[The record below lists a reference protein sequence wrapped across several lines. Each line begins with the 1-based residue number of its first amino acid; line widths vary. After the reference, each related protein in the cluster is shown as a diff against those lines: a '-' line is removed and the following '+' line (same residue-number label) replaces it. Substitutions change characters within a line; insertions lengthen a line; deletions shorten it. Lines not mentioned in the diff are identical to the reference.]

1 MSDNL
6 KSKGVTAFIWD
17 FTGKLASNGMGFIIT
32 IFLARLL
39 EPAEFGLIAMVM
51 VVIGMAAVFSDSG
64 LGVALIQRRRVL
76 PIHYSSVFYFNI
88 FVAIFLTLVTFFSAG
103 TIAEF
108 YNNEELIPLAQV
120 MSISFIINAFSSVQS
135 TRLRKEL
142 NYALLTKIGLASSLV
157 SGIIGI
163 TLALNDAGVW
173 SLVVQTLTAGIITN
187 ILLWLTS
194 KWRPSLSFSLK
205 ALMQLWTFGF
215 HVFLVN
221 LMDTVF
227 TRLDVLIIGKLF
239 TPDILGFFSR
249 AKSLNQMII
258 SYASGSLMAV
268 LFPVLSKIQ
277 KDLPR
282 FQHIVLKAFG
292 IISFIVFLLL
302 GMFYLISKE
311 LIVLLF
317 SEKWLPSVDYFKI
330 LVLTGFSVPLGVLL
344 VSIIQS
350 RGNSRLLFRI
360 DIYKKI
366 FFVLNFYFGF
376 LFGIEGYLYGLVG
389 VTTIALLI
397 NIYYG
402 AREISLSPYLFIK
415 IGITQLVISV
425 LSVFIILSLTETMEY
440 SNFVMLVVKSSLFM
454 MLYIVMSWM
463 LKTDSY
469 LSFLEQ
475 LKPLLDKI
483 MKKTSH

>member
-6 KSKGVTAFIWD
+6 KAKGLTAFIWD
-17 FTGKLASNGMGFIIT
+17 FSGKLARNGMGFIIS

-39 EPAEFGLIAMVM
+39 DPSEFGLIAMVM

-64 LGVALIQRRRVL
+64 LGVSLIQRRRVL

-88 FVAIFLTLVTFFSAG
+88 LIAIFLCLVTFLSAG
-103 TIAEF
+103 RIAEF
-108 YNNEELIPLAQV
+108 YNNEELIPLAQI
-120 MSISFIINAFSSVQS
+120 MSISFIIGAFSSVQS
-135 TRLRKEL
+135 IRLRKEL
-142 NYALLTKIGLASSLV
+142 NYALLTKIGLISSL
-157 SGIIGI
+157 SGGVIGI
-163 TLALNDAGVW
+163 TLAFNDGGVW
-173 SLVVQTLTAGIITN
+173 SLVAQTLSGGIISN
-187 ILLWLTS
+187 ILLWITS
-194 KWRPSLSFSLK
+194 EWRPSLKFSLK

-215 HVFLVN
+215 RVFLVN
-221 LMDTVF
+221 LLDAVF

-277 KDLPR
+277 RDLPR
-282 FQHIVLKAFG
+282 FQNLVLKAFG
-292 IISFIVFLLL
+292 VISFIVFLLL
-302 GMFYLISKE
+302 GIFYLISKE

-317 SEKWLPSVDYFKI
+317 SEKWLHSVDYFKI

-360 DIYKKI
+360 DIYKKV

-376 LFGIEGYLYGLVG
+376 LFGIEGYLYGLIV

-397 NIYYG
+397 NIRYG
-402 AREISLSPYLFIK
+402 AREINLSPYLFIK
-415 IGITQLVISV
+415 IGATQLLISV
-425 LSVFIILSLTETMEY
+425 ASVFIILSLTQTMEY
-440 SNFVMLVVKSSLFM
+440 HNFVMLVVKSSLFM
-454 MLYIVMSWM
+454 VLYILISWIF
-463 LKTDSY
+463 KTDAY
-469 LSFLEQ
+469 RYFFEQ
-475 LKPLLDKI
+475 VKPVLDKI
-483 MKKTSH
+483 MKRISR